1 MLEIGGSDPFARCA
15 LLSRSVLDHDP
26 GEPEYVEPVALTFA
40 HDGSTAWRF
49 RGATAAIPV

>member
-1 MLEIGGSDPFARCA
+1 VLEIGGSDPFARCA